1 MRHRMPQRFVVLVL
15 ALMSTSCS
23 EPLDFSQVI
32 KTGRVFVQ
40 VTSAD
45 REPIADVPLVLL
57 RAETGTLWRTGR
69 TGSDGRG
76 EIAPEDRG
84 ILWGDYLLKVTPP
97 ADYVVD
103 PTQSHPIPFRLARD
117 TTIFN
122 VILVKASS

>member
-1 MRHRMPQRFVVLVL
+1 
-15 ALMSTSCS
+15 MSTSCS

-32 KTGRVFVQ
+32 RTGRIMVQ
-40 VTSAD
+40 VTSAEG
-45 REPIADVPLVLL
+45 EPVADVPLVLL

-103 PTQSHPIPFRLARD
+103 PTQSHPIPFRLERD
-117 TTIFN
+117 STSLN
-122 VILVKASS
+122 VILVKAPS